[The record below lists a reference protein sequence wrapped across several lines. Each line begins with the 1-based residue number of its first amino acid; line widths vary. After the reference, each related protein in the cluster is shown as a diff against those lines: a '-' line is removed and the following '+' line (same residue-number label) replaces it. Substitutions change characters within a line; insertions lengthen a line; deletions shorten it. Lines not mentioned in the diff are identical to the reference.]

1 MLGSPL
7 MPSLAPTAA
16 RSPAG
21 GRRSAKRRAAFPDVD
36 ERLVMPETRF
46 EIIDGEVEYVPPSDE
61 PHGTRHSKISA
72 LLEAYAARGYDVASD
87 MLTRTSLKGDMAPDA
102 SVFPAARDPRTG
114 GRQIEELAFE
124 VLSTERLGHA
134 AKKARALMDR
144 GVRQVFAI
152 DVERKRALVWSS
164 ATNAWKILPLDG
176 AIEDRALALPLPLR
190 ALVDAVSSDDAVAQ
204 ALLVKKNPVITTALD
219 GAKLEGRAEGRLE
232 GERKGERKGEIRALL
247 AVLAARGLKVRKKQ
261 EKQIRAT
268 EDETVIASW
277 LMRAVTCT
285 SVDELL
291 GK

>member
-1 MLGSPL
+1 MS
-7 MPSLAPTAA
+7 SLAKAAA
-16 RSPAG
+16 RSTAG
-21 GRRSAKRRAAFPDVD
+21 GRRSAKRRAASPDVD

-134 AKKARALMDR
+134 ARKARALTDR

-204 ALLVKKNPVITTALD
+204 ALIAKKNPVITTALD
-219 GAKLEGRAEGRLE
+219 GAKLQGRLE

-261 EKQIRAT
+261 EKQIRAA

>member
-1 MLGSPL
+1 

-16 RSPAG
+16 RSPASS
-21 GRRSAKRRAAFPDVD
+21 RRSTKRRAAFPDVD

-134 AKKARALMDR
+134 AKKARALTDR

-219 GAKLEGRAEGRLE
+219 GAKLEGRIEGKAEGRLE

-261 EKQIRAT
+261 EKQIRAA

>member
-1 MLGSPL
+1 
-7 MPSLAPTAA
+7 MPSLAPTAG
-16 RSPAG
+16 RSPAS
-21 GRRSAKRRAAFPDVD
+21 GRRSAKRRAASPDID

-134 AKKARALMDR
+134 AKKARALTDR

-219 GAKLEGRAEGRLE
+219 GAKLEGRIEGKAEGRLE

-261 EKQIRAT
+261 EKQIRAA

-277 LMRAVTCT
+277 IMRAVTCT